1 MRVIAGEKRGLK
13 LTSPKGDLVRP
24 TADKVRGAIFNT
36 LQNRVPG
43 AVFVDLFG
51 GSGAMSVEAVSR
63 GAREAWV
70 FDIAG
75 ASLKTIRDNVTRAG
89 FEDRIAIRKKSAD
102 KAAEFLENRGVTCDI
117 LFLDPPYAEVPRHVE
132 SALAFIQKKIIANDG
147 IILIEHE
154 KSVIMPVALSDFVI
168 TKTKGYGITQITYYE
183 KER

>member
-13 LTSPKGDLVRP
+13 LIAPKGDAVRP

-36 LQNRVPG
+36 LQNHVPG

-70 FDIAG
+70 FDIASS
-75 ASLKTIRDNVTRAG
+75 SLKTIKTNIARAG
-89 FEDRIAIRKKSAD
+89 FESRVHVQKKAAD
-102 KAAEFLENRGVTCDI
+102 KAADYLKFMDVQADI
-117 LFLDPPYAEVPRHVE
+117 LFLDPPYAEVPRYF
-132 SALAFIQKKIIANDG
+132 SAAEAFIQKKIIKNDG

-154 KSVIMPVALSDFVI
+154 KSVIMPIAISEFRQ
-168 TKTKGYGITQITYYE
+168 TKAKRYGITMITYYE
-183 KER
+183 KGE